1 MNNDTHNITLT
12 EVQVALLRKL
22 LSPSV
27 EPTDD
32 GGYEGDED
40 AIGIIRQL
48 DISERVCQTGLWLS
62 RYTIEERYGGPEEGG
77 WWYDGWYLDW
87 SECLTVEDLVT
98 QWNELVHDLNDEAM
112 PGHELVSVNDCRGGD
127 TACQP
132 AARGRQPRRA
142 HPEHPGVLPVRGRCP
157 CRSLHARGPGGRAQ
171 SWCSHLHQPSPLLL
185 TGGDA

>member
-27 EPTDD
+27 DPTDD

-62 RYTIEERYGGPEEGG
+62 RYTIDECYGGPEEGG
-77 WWYDGWYLDW
+77 WWYDWCELDW

-98 QWNELVHDLNDEAM
+98 QWNELVRNLNDEAM
-112 PGHELVSVNDCRGGD
+112 PGHELVSVNELMLTTEQVMERARKLPEVDSQGELIPNIQEYSLFDVCVRVDRYTHIELCIELSRG
-127 TACQP
+127 
-132 AARGRQPRRA
+132 
-142 HPEHPGVLPVRGRCP
+142 
-157 CRSLHARGPGGRAQ
+157 
-171 SWCSHLHQPSPLLL
+171 SHISINRPHYC
-185 TGGDA
+185 

>member
-12 EVQVALLRKL
+12 EAQVAMLRKL

-62 RYTIEERYGGPEEGG
+62 RYTIEECYGGPEEGG

-98 QWNELVHDLNDEAM
+98 QWNELVRSLNDEAM
-112 PGHELVSVNDCRGGD
+112 PGHELVSVNELMLTTEQVMERARKLPEVDSQGERVPNIQEYSLFEVDVRVDRYPHVALVVELSRG
-127 TACQP
+127 
-132 AARGRQPRRA
+132 
-142 HPEHPGVLPVRGRCP
+142 
-157 CRSLHARGPGGRAQ
+157 
-171 SWCSHLHQPSPLLL
+171 SHISINRPHYC
-185 TGGDA
+185 

>member
-12 EVQVALLRKL
+12 EVQVAMLRKL

-40 AIGIIRQL
+40 AIGIVRQL

-62 RYTIEERYGGPEEGG
+62 RYVIEECYGGPEEGG
-77 WWYDGWYLDW
+77 WWYDWSELDW

-98 QWNELVHDLNDEAM
+98 KWNELVRSLNDEAM
-112 PGHELVSVNDCRGGD
+112 PGHELVSVNELML
-127 TACQP
+127 TTEQVM
-132 AARGRQPRRA
+132 
-142 HPEHPGVLPVRGRCP
+142 E
-157 CRSLHARGPGGRAQ
+157 RAQ
-171 SWCSHLHQPSPLLL
+171 KLPEVDSQGELIPNIQEYSLFDVCVRVDRYTHVELCIELSRGAHISINRPHYC
-185 TGGDA
+185 

>member
-48 DISERVCQTGLWLS
+48 DISECVCQTGLWLS
-62 RYTIEERYGGPEEGG
+62 RYTIEECYGGPEEGG

-87 SECLTVEDLVT
+87 SECLTIEDLVT

-112 PGHELVSVNDCRGGD
+112 PGHELISVNELMLTTEQVMERARKLPDVDSQGERIPNIQEYSLFEVDVRVDRYTHVALVVELSRG
-127 TACQP
+127 
-132 AARGRQPRRA
+132 
-142 HPEHPGVLPVRGRCP
+142 
-157 CRSLHARGPGGRAQ
+157 
-171 SWCSHLHQPSPLLL
+171 SHISINRPHYC
-185 TGGDA
+185 

>member
-27 EPTDD
+27 DPTDD

-40 AIGIIRQL
+40 AIGIVRQL

-62 RYTIEERYGGPEEGG
+62 RYVIEERYGGPEEGG
-77 WWYDGWYLDW
+77 WWYDWCELDW

-98 QWNELVHDLNDEAM
+98 QWNELVRSLNDEAQ
-112 PGHELVSVNDCRGGD
+112 PGHELGAVDELMLTVE
-127 TACQP
+127 QVM
-132 AARGRQPRRA
+132 
-142 HPEHPGVLPVRGRCP
+142 E
-157 CRSLHARGPGGRAQ
+157 RAQ
-171 SWCSHLHQPSPLLL
+171 KLPEVDSQGELIPNIQEYSLFEVDVRVDRYTHVALVVELSRGAHISINRPHYC
-185 TGGDA
+185 